1 MEANNVNI
9 GIIGLGTVGI
19 STIKMIEDNS
29 ELISKKCG
37 KKINIIAISARDKKK
52 NRGINLKKYKW
63 FDDPSELV
71 ECDDLDIVIELVGGE
86 EGVALEVINKA
97 FKVGR
102 HVITANKALVAKSG
116 YMLAKEAESKKLLF
130 YFEAAVAG
138 GIPIIKSIRE
148 SLAGNEIKR
157 VVGILNGTCNYI
169 LSEMSKSSR
178 SFLEVLNEAKESGYA
193 EDDPSFDIGGVDAAH
208 KLSILASLS
217 FGIKPSFDQIYI
229 EGIEQVENIDFVYA
243 KKLGYQIKLLGLTEL
258 VEVENNDDINVLQYV
273 YPCFVKESSL
283 LASIDGVRNAI
294 ITDSSHA
301 GRSLFDGFGA
311 GGNPTASSVV
321 SDVIDIAKG
330 VNNFT
335 FGIPVNNLR
344 KVDHIKIDQRR
355 GSFYVRFTVIDRKGV
370 FADIGSIFNQNG
382 ISMETVL
389 QKNHDSVENK
399 IILIITHEIKE
410 SFLKKAIKDLE
421 LRDFV
426 VDKPKFIRIE
436 DI

>member
-1 MEANNVNI
+1 
-9 GIIGLGTVGI
+9 
-19 STIKMIEDNS
+19 
-29 ELISKKCG
+29 
-37 KKINIIAISARDKKK
+37 
-52 NRGINLKKYKW
+52 
-63 FDDPSELV
+63 
-71 ECDDLDIVIELVGGE
+71 
-86 EGVALEVINKA
+86 
-97 FKVGR
+97 
-102 HVITANKALVAKSG
+102 
-116 YMLAKEAESKKLLF
+116 MLAKEAESKKLLF

-321 SDVIDIAKG
+321 SDVIAPDG
-330 VNNFT
+330 
-335 FGIPVNNLR
+335 L
-344 KVDHIKIDQRR
+344 
-355 GSFYVRFTVIDRKGV
+355 
-370 FADIGSIFNQNG
+370 
-382 ISMETVL
+382 
-389 QKNHDSVENK
+389 
-399 IILIITHEIKE
+399 
-410 SFLKKAIKDLE
+410 
-421 LRDFV
+421 
-426 VDKPKFIRIE
+426 
-436 DI
+436 